1 MKEYTLNFDDFKVK
15 GENLQGETE
24 DQEVK
29 QLMQI
34 FESARIQTAASMAK
48 LLDVHLKYL

>member
-15 GENLQGETE
+15 GGNSLGETA
-24 DQEVK
+24 DQEFK

-48 LLDVHLKYL
+48 LLDAHLKYL